1 MTGMQEHVSLANHST
16 MRLGGE
22 ARYLI
27 ELHDKSEL
35 PKLLA
40 WANDRSLSVIMI
52 GTGSNIVW
60 RDEGFDGLVIVNKL
74 AGVSFEDDSED
85 TLITIAAGEVWDSVV
100 RQACERGWNGIAE
113 LSLIPGTAGAT
124 PVQNVGAYGREIGDV
139 LVSVEAYDTQI
150 GAFTSIDAE
159 ECAFGYRT
167 SRFKGADKGRFY
179 ITAVTLQLSR
189 STPQPPYYTAVEE
202 YLSQHGITEP
212 TVNDIRQAVIAI
224 RSQKLP
230 DPGVVANNG
239 SFFGN
244 PIIDLATYE
253 ALGDKLS
260 GVKSWRLDNGTM
272 KISAAALLEQA
283 GFKDNHDSETGMGT
297 WPLQPLVLVNEAAKN
312 TAALLAYRQ
321 RIIDTVH
328 DMFGIELEQEPE
340 LLR

>member
-1 MTGMQEHVSLANHST
+1 MQEHVSLANHST

-124 PVQNVGAYGREIGDV
+124 
-139 LVSVEAYDTQI
+139 
-150 GAFTSIDAE
+150 
-159 ECAFGYRT
+159 
-167 SRFKGADKGRFY
+167 
-179 ITAVTLQLSR
+179 
-189 STPQPPYYTAVEE
+189 
-202 YLSQHGITEP
+202 
-212 TVNDIRQAVIAI
+212 
-224 RSQKLP
+224 
-230 DPGVVANNG
+230 
-239 SFFGN
+239 
-244 PIIDLATYE
+244 
-253 ALGDKLS
+253 
-260 GVKSWRLDNGTM
+260 
-272 KISAAALLEQA
+272 
-283 GFKDNHDSETGMGT
+283 
-297 WPLQPLVLVNEAAKN
+297 
-312 TAALLAYRQ
+312 
-321 RIIDTVH
+321 
-328 DMFGIELEQEPE
+328 
-340 LLR
+340 